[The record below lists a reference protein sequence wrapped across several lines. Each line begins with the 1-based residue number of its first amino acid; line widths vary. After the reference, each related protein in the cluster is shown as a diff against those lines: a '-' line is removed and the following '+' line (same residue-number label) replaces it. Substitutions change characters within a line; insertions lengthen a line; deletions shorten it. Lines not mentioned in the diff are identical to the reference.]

1 MPFEYTKEGN
11 NYKYLSNGKWQ
22 LSVSNKFISVLN
34 PVDNSLVG
42 KIQDVSKKEIDEV
55 FKIAKS
61 SQLQWQEI
69 PVNKRAEILHKAA
82 DLMLK
87 NKLIIA
93 EILMKEI
100 AKPKSAAINEVER
113 TADLIKYTAE
123 EGLRISGE
131 IVEGQCFYKNEK
143 RKTAFVNRVP
153 FGVVLAISPFNYPI
167 NLSYSK
173 VAPALISGNSVIL
186 KPSAQGAI
194 SVIYCAELFLEA
206 GLLPGVLNIVTG
218 NSSQIG
224 DYLVSHKDVDMVAFT
239 GSTEIGKR
247 ISSLAVMKPLLLEL
261 GGKDA
266 AIILEDADLDLA
278 VKECISGCFSYSG
291 QRCTAIKRIIAV
303 GNIGN
308 KFSDKFVKEVEKL
321 KVGKPEDN
329 SNICC
334 LINKKAVDYIQEL
347 VDDANKNGAK
357 QLLFKTRKNNLIGP
371 IVLDNINNK
380 CRIYY
385 EEQFGPVAVIIRV
398 RDKNEAIKIVN
409 DSEYGLQASIFTN
422 NINDAF
428 NIASKLNVG
437 TVQINGKS
445 DRGPDNLP
453 FSCVKN
459 SGLGTQ
465 GIKYSIE
472 AMTRIKSIVLNL
484 N

>member
-1 MPFEYTKEGN
+1 M
-11 NYKYLSNGKWQ
+11 
-22 LSVSNKFISVLN
+22 
-34 PVDNSLVG
+34 
-42 KIQDVSKKEIDEV
+42 
-55 FKIAKS
+55 
-61 SQLQWQEI
+61 
-69 PVNKRAEILHKAA
+69 
-82 DLMLK
+82 
-87 NKLIIA
+87 
-93 EILMKEI
+93 
-100 AKPKSAAINEVER
+100 
-113 TADLIKYTAE
+113 
-123 EGLRISGE
+123 
-131 IVEGQCFYKNEK
+131 
-143 RKTAFVNRVP
+143 
-153 FGVVLAISPFNYPI
+153 
-167 NLSYSK
+167 
-173 VAPALISGNSVIL
+173 
-186 KPSAQGAI
+186 
-194 SVIYCAELFLEA
+194 
-206 GLLPGVLNIVTG
+206 
-218 NSSQIG
+218 
-224 DYLVSHKDVDMVAFT
+224 
-239 GSTEIGKR
+239 
-247 ISSLAVMKPLLLEL
+247 

-308 KFSDKFVKEVEKL
+308 KFSDKFVKEAEKL